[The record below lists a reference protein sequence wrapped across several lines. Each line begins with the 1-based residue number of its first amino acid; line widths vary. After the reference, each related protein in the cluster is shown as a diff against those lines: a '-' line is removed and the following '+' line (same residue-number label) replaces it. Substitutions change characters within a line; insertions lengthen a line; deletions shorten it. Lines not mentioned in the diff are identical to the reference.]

1 MMKSKLNMTGI
12 LGVLLIFILIFTGC
26 SNGTT
31 DDELVATFTDVY
43 ADYPL
48 TSGQSGLTLTAK
60 KSDTT
65 GIIYLTISGT
75 VAAADTSQTAWTN
88 NWNKKGNISG
98 KFAAVSVDFNGVFT
112 TANVAKILAIRS
124 ESQALR
130 YCTDWVEE
138 DGHQGLLSSA
148 PTVAYHWG
156 ANMWIPSNPSQLPV
170 RWKAYEAGLIP
181 ANDSL
186 LILIWDGASPKT
198 SKLEVTSWTSFN
210 GDIAKDKT
218 GDIATI
224 VFDYS
229 AVTFTP

>member
-12 LGVLLIFILIFTGC
+12 LGVLLVFILIFTGC

-31 DDELVATFTDVY
+31 DDEVETFTNVS

-48 TSGQSGLTLTAK
+48 TTGQSTLTLTAK

-65 GIIYLTISGT
+65 GIIYLTVSGT
-75 VAAADTSQTAWTN
+75 VTAANTSQTAWTN
-88 NWNKKGNISG
+88 NWNEKGNITG
-98 KFAAVSVDFNGVFT
+98 NFAAVSVDFKGVFT
-112 TANVAKILAIRS
+112 DANVAKILAIRS

-130 YCTDWVEE
+130 YCTDWVAQN
-138 DGHQGLLSSA
+138 GHQGLLPLP

-156 ANMWIPSNPSQLPV
+156 ANLWIPADSSQLPV
-170 RWKAYEAGLIP
+170 RWKAYGIGEIP
-181 ANDSL
+181 ANDNL
-186 LILIWDGASPKT
+186 IILIWDGASPKT

-210 GDIAKDKT
+210 GDIAEGKI